1 MPQQAAAVRV
11 RAEAPARGALVA
23 PVRALAIAA
32 AVAVAVVAEAPVA
45 VVVVMMAVMVMAVVM
60 MTVVMMMVMAMSVC
74 DGRTAHCE
82 ARTGC
87 HDKRSTTQRFRQVK
101 HDVHSWG
108 LRDRSPQWLISR
120 RLPSNGPLGPAHRS
134 RHEAQGFTGLFWG
147 ERIPSRGCRRFGGPV
162 TGRRAVTAPGRTS

>member
-1 MPQQAAAVRV
+1 V
-11 RAEAPARGALVA
+11 
-23 PVRALAIAA
+23 AIAA

-45 VVVVMMAVMVMAVVM
+45 VVVMMAVMVMAVVM

-101 HDVHSWG
+101 HDVHS
-108 LRDRSPQWLISR
+108 
-120 RLPSNGPLGPAHRS
+120 
-134 RHEAQGFTGLFWG
+134 
-147 ERIPSRGCRRFGGPV
+147 
-162 TGRRAVTAPGRTS
+162 